1 MASQRAIR
9 PQVLIV
15 EDDTPVRR
23 SLQLL
28 LAAQGYS
35 VRAYAS
41 ASQALADPAAQRS
54 DCLIAD
60 LVMDG
65 IDGVGLLASL
75 RDKGWNGTA
84 ILISG
89 HLNLQRTQEAQD
101 AGFDTI
107 LEKPFADGLL
117 IEAVAKAV
125 GNA

>member
-1 MASQRAIR
+1 MASQRAVR

-28 LAAQGYS
+28 LAAQGYA

-41 ASQALADPAAQRS
+41 AALALADPNAHRS

-60 LVMDG
+60 LVMDD
-65 IDGVGLLASL
+65 IDGLGLLASL
-75 RDKGWNGTA
+75 REKGWNGAA

-89 HLNLQRTQEAQD
+89 HLNMERTKQAQD
-101 AGFDTI
+101 GGFETI

-125 GNA
+125 GSA